1 MLTTVIGAYPKP
13 SFLNLTD
20 WFNTNK
26 TDKKYPTKYYN
37 EEINDFGKNAEDL
50 FLKATKQVIKDQEL
64 CGLDIITDG
73 EVRRENYVHY
83 HCRHLLGIDFSF
95 LTEKPARS
103 GSYTSFLPT
112 VVSKVEAEKPFLVDE
127 WKKNQSLTKKDLKIT
142 IPGPLTITDTVANK
156 FYKTDEELGFDLAKA
171 INIEV
176 KRLVEAGCKYIQ
188 IDEPLFARKPEE
200 ALNYGIRNLEICFE
214 GINNPKIEKIMHMCC
229 GYPDKLDAINYPKAP
244 LDSYK
249 KISKQLDSSI
259 LDAISIEDAHRYND
273 EEIFEDFKNK
283 KLILG
288 L

>member
-95 LTEKPARS
+95 
-103 GSYTSFLPT
+103 
-112 VVSKVEAEKPFLVDE
+112 
-127 WKKNQSLTKKDLKIT
+127 
-142 IPGPLTITDTVANK
+142 
-156 FYKTDEELGFDLAKA
+156 
-171 INIEV
+171 
-176 KRLVEAGCKYIQ
+176 
-188 IDEPLFARKPEE
+188 
-200 ALNYGIRNLEICFE
+200 
-214 GINNPKIEKIMHMCC
+214 
-229 GYPDKLDAINYPKAP
+229 
-244 LDSYK
+244 
-249 KISKQLDSSI
+249 
-259 LDAISIEDAHRYND
+259 
-273 EEIFEDFKNK
+273 
-283 KLILG
+283 
-288 L
+288 